1 MWEHEPGSSAVLTK
15 KRAKSRNRIC
25 SATDSDE
32 GGEEKSIARDDS
44 KTFDT
49 SADLTTGSTK
59 GRMMF

>member
-1 MWEHEPGSSAVLTK
+1 MLTK